1 MPKFIV
7 KESLI
12 DKFVGAIFGSVGK
25 KIKSKVINDLSAKD
39 PQFAKKVKDLEKQ
52 RKDIESYIKKNK
64 KELQKRYPGVSGF

>member
-12 DKFVGAIFGSVGK
+12 YKFVGAIFGSVGK
-25 KIKSKVINDLSAKD
+25 KIKSKAINDLSAKD
-39 PQFAKKVKDLEKQ
+39 PEFAKKVKDLEKQ

>member
-25 KIKSKVINDLSAKD
+25 KIKSKAINDLSAKD